1 MSNKKYDKRVY
12 AGYYKRYD
20 GKLFYVVTMAKDGVT
35 GEDMVIYMPYSI
47 RNNENYLTISKKQVA
62 ADTNQT
68 VSCVLYQNQRL
79 SDLRKHIGHCVQ
91 I

>member
-1 MSNKKYDKRVY
+1 MSNSKYDKRVY

-47 RNNENYLTISKKQVA
+47 RNDENYLTISKKQFCEPVMV
-62 ADTNQT
+62 DGK
-68 VSCVLYQNQRL
+68 
-79 SDLRKHIGHCVQ
+79 LRAR
-91 I
+91 